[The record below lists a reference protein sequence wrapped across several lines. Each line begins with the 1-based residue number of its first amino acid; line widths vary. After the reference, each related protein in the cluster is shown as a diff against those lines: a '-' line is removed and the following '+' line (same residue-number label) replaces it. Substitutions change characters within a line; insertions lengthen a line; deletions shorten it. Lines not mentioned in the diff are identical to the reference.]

1 MVEIEKIR
9 LTKKERDLL
18 KYIENNGISKLD
30 KRTQTKAF
38 LALES
43 YGLLD
48 ERLSD
53 CFPATPKDE
62 YGNDTRNAYFTKQ
75 EVSRYWIYR
84 RTYLLTEF
92 RAWFTLTIA
101 LIGLLLSIYSTFT
114 NIRQDQQFEQY
125 MSEAEQQSLPSE

>member
-62 YGNDTRNAYFTKQ
+62 YGNDTRNAYFAKQ

-84 RTYLLTEF
+84 RSHFWHEF
-92 RAWFTLTIA
+92 RDWIA
-101 LIGLLLSIYSTFT
+101 LVIAVLGFLLSLYGALT

>member
-9 LTKKERDLL
+9 LTKKERKLL
-18 KYIENNGISKLD
+18 KHIENNGIFKLD
-30 KRTQTKAF
+30 KRTQTKSF
-38 LALES
+38 LTLKF

-48 ERLSD
+48 EKLSD
-53 CFPATPKDE
+53 RSPATPKDE
-62 YGNDTRNAYFTKQ
+62 YGNDTRNAYFARQ

-92 RAWFTLTIA
+92 RAWFTLAIA
-101 LIGLLLSIYSTFT
+101 LIGLLLSIYSIFT

-125 MSEAEQQSLPSE
+125 RSAEEQQSLPSQ

>member
-9 LTKKERDLL
+9 LTKKERKLL

-30 KRTQTKAF
+30 ERVQTKAF
-38 LALES
+38 LAIKS

-53 CFPATPKDE
+53 RFPAAPKDE
-62 YGNDTRNAYFTKQ
+62 YGN

-84 RTYLLTEF
+84 RSHFWHEF
-92 RAWFTLTIA
+92 RDWLALVIA
-101 LIGLLLSIYSTFT
+101 VLGFLLSLYGALT

-125 MSEAEQQSLPSE
+125 MSESEQQSLPSE

>member
-9 LTKKERDLL
+9 LTKKERKLL
-18 KYIENNGISKLD
+18 KHIENNGIFKLD
-30 KRTQTKAF
+30 ERTQTKAF
-38 LALES
+38 LTLKS

-53 CFPATPKDE
+53 RFPATPKDE
-62 YGNDTRNAYFTKQ
+62 YGNDTRNAYFARQ

-92 RAWFTLTIA
+92 RAWFTLAIA

-125 MSEAEQQSLPSE
+125 RSAEEQQSLPSQ